1 MPYRYSGSENTQ
13 NTAFT
18 GHGQMARMITD
29 HGELKNHFH
38 TEGDIMR
45 MNTRSRLAIAAII
58 DVAEHGANK
67 PVSLIGVSKRQDI
80 SLSYLEQLF
89 RKLRLRGIVSAVR
102 GPGGGY
108 RLTRQITTLTVA
120 DIVAAVDDDNFE
132 SCECQD
138 GSAGSTCK
146 SNGLWCR
153 VNHHLHDFLS
163 RVTIE
168 SILADSR
175 SALSPAAMLAASV
188 ATRPVAI
195 IRERADRMP
204 A

>member
-1 MPYRYSGSENTQ
+1 
-13 NTAFT
+13 
-18 GHGQMARMITD
+18 
-29 HGELKNHFH
+29 
-38 TEGDIMR
+38 MR

-120 DIVAAVDDDNFE
+120 DIVAAVDDENLE
-132 SCECQD
+132 GCECRT
-138 GSAGSTCK
+138 GSAGSPCN

-153 VNHHLHDFLS
+153 VNHQLHDFLS

-175 SALSPAAMLAASV
+175 SAMSPATLTDATASA
-188 ATRPVAI
+188 ATRPAVNL
-195 IRERADRMP
+195 RERADRMP

>member
-1 MPYRYSGSENTQ
+1 
-13 NTAFT
+13 
-18 GHGQMARMITD
+18 
-29 HGELKNHFH
+29 
-38 TEGDIMR
+38 

-58 DVAEHGANK
+58 DIAEHGVNK
-67 PVSLIGVSKRQDI
+67 PVSLIDVSKRQDI

-89 RKLRLRGIVSAVR
+89 RKLRLQGIVSAVR

-108 RLTRQITTLTVA
+108 RVTRKITTLTVA
-120 DIVAAVDDDNFE
+120 DIVAAVDDENLE
-132 SCECQD
+132 SCACQN
-138 GSAGSTCK
+138 GSAGSPCK

-153 VNHHLHDFLS
+153 VNHQLHDFLS
-163 RVTIE
+163 RITLE

-175 SALSPAAMLAASV
+175 SAMSSAMLAASA
-188 ATRPVAI
+188 ATRPAAN

>member
-1 MPYRYSGSENTQ
+1 
-13 NTAFT
+13 
-18 GHGQMARMITD
+18 
-29 HGELKNHFH
+29 
-38 TEGDIMR
+38 MR

-58 DVAEHGANK
+58 DIAEQGANN
-67 PVSLIGVSKRQDI
+67 PVSLIGVSQRQDI
-80 SLSYLEQLF
+80 SMSYLEQLF

-108 RLTRQITTLTVA
+108 RLTQQITTLTVA
-120 DIVAAVDDDNFE
+120 DIVAAVDDDNLE
-132 SCECQD
+132 SCSCQD
-138 GSAGSTCK
+138 DSAGSTCK
-146 SNGLWCR
+146 TNGLWCR

-175 SALSPAAMLAASV
+175 SAISPAMLAASA
-188 ATRPVAI
+188 ATQPAAN

-204 A
+204 V

>member
-1 MPYRYSGSENTQ
+1 
-13 NTAFT
+13 
-18 GHGQMARMITD
+18 MITD
-29 HGELKNHFH
+29 HGEQNDYHI
-38 TEGDIMR
+38 EGDVMR
-45 MNTRSRLAIAAII
+45 MNTRSRAAISAII
-58 DVAEHGANK
+58 DIAEHGANK
-67 PVSLIGVSKRQDI
+67 PVSLFGVSQRQDI

-120 DIVAAVDDDNFE
+120 DIVAAVDDDHLE
-132 SCECQD
+132 SCNCQD
-138 GSAGSTCK
+138 DSAGGTCK
-146 SNGLWCR
+146 TNDLWCR

-175 SALSPAAMLAASV
+175 SAMSPAAMLAAFA
-188 ATRPVAI
+188 ATRPAAN
-195 IRERADRMP
+195 IREQTDRMP